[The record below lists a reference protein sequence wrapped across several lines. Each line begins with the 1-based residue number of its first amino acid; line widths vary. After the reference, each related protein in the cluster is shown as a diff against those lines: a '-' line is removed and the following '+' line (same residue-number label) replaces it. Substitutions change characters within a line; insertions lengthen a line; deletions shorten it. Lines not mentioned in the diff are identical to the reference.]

1 MLKWAFDNQYI
12 DAQLEEFIPHVK
24 NLRQQKIPST
34 FTISEIEQILNS
46 VDRANPI
53 GKRNYAI
60 FIMAARLGMRSS
72 DIRTLTFSN
81 IDWDTKV
88 ISFSQKKTGRSLTLP
103 MPDDVGWAIIDYLKN
118 GRPETDLKNIFVSH
132 IYPYGELTSL
142 GKNNSATN
150 EKSRIKSSC

>member
-1 MLKWAFDNQYI
+1 MFKWAFDNQYI

-88 ISFSQKKTGRSLTLP
+88 ISFSQKKTGRSLNVIKLR
-103 MPDDVGWAIIDYLKN
+103 I
-118 GRPETDLKNIFVSH
+118 
-132 IYPYGELTSL
+132 LT
-142 GKNNSATN
+142 
-150 EKSRIKSSC
+150 